1 MMKYNDVE
9 ILDTFAEAWELEVVR
24 LVITAISEEIA
35 LGGAYQFVGAAGS
48 GELGSRINAGIERS
62 ALPHETPDGRPGV
75 IVSLT
80 STPKERPNYIKEL
93 ALRFHLATLIPTCAV
108 FDCKLKGVKTVNY
121 DMGADLKEL
130 WKGDDSTVM
139 INGREMCS
147 VPTLP
152 GDYKFEK
159 IISIATKGS
168 DGHLVCYG
176 KDTNAVVLAVMAAKK
191 ALEGV
196 DGVCPMGFG
205 LEQVY
210 REKDYVPALRGKIKK
225 SKVPEGVGAIL
236 NLLVFGVD
244 TKYVEKA
251 LSYALKAACQ
261 VPGVMKIGAMN
272 FNGEFGPYKFFLKDL
287 IEKY

>member
-1 MMKYNDVE
+1 MKFNDVE

-24 LVITAISEEIA
+24 LVITAVSEEIA

-48 GELGSRINAGIERS
+48 SELGSRINAGIERA

-75 IVSLT
+75 IIALT
-80 STPKERPNYIKEL
+80 NTPKERPNYIKEL
-93 ALRFHLATLIPTCAV
+93 VLRFHLATLIPTCAV
-108 FDCKLKGVKTVNY
+108 FDCMLKGVETAPY
-121 DMGADLKEL
+121 DISADLKEL
-130 WKGDDSTVM
+130 WRGDDATVM
-139 INGREMCS
+139 IDGREMCA

-159 IISIATKGS
+159 KISIATKAC

-176 KDTNAVVLAVMAAKK
+176 TDTNAVVLGITAAKK

-210 REKDYVPALRGKIKK
+210 REKDYVPALKCKVK
-225 SKVPEGVGAIL
+225 SSKVPEGVGAIL
-236 NLLVFGVD
+236 NLLAFGVS
-244 TKYVEKA
+244 TKHVEKA
-251 LSYALKAACQ
+251 LSYALKAACR
-261 VPGVMKIGAMN
+261 VPGVMRIGAMN
-272 FNGEFGPYKFFLKDL
+272 FNGQFGPYKFYLKDL
-287 IEKY
+287 VEKY